1 MSAEANHTSP
11 GVSRTELIRIL
22 ADVSHQTW
30 LRQMVRDHGSRP
42 EDLDQSIT
50 CRDLERA
57 EDVVAK
63 LEELALIR
71 FR

>member
-1 MSAEANHTSP
+1 MSTEAKNTTA
-11 GVSRTELIRIL
+11 GISRTELIRIL
-22 ADVSHQTW
+22 AGVSHQTW
-30 LRQMVRDHGSRP
+30 LRQMVRDQGARP
-42 EDLDQSIT
+42 EDLDRSVT

-63 LEELALIR
+63 LEELAVIR